1 MLCTW
6 QEKTHNTGFT
16 TIILGPVPIELQME
30 SEEGQDNGENNQ
42 TCAGDDP
49 NVSFRD

>member
-1 MLCTW
+1 MEQKIHCRRW
-6 QEKTHNTGFT
+6 T
-16 TIILGPVPIELQME
+16 TIIPRPVPIELQME
-30 SEEGQDNGENNQ
+30 SEEGQDNGQNNQ